1 MRKYILFAGV
11 AATILSLVVLLLLIP
26 LTLIYPPLFCQAADL
41 GLCLEQVTRG
51 IHQVSS
57 AGFAIVLLAS

>member
-26 LTLIYPPLFCQAADL
+26 LTLVYPPLFCSPEDL

-57 AGFAIVLLAS
+57 AGFVIVLLAS